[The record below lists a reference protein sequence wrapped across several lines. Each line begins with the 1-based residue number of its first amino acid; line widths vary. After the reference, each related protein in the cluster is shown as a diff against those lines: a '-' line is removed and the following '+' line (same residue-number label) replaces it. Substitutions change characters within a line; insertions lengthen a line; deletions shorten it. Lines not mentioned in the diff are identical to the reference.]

1 MKSPSTLRLFNIM
14 TAILIVLG
22 LGFAIF
28 GFGRFVELGVLPAER
43 LTEWVSAIYGSLMT
57 GLGLTL
63 LLVGRIALRNQDREL
78 LRALF
83 VGITVWLAL
92 EGIFSAYLGVW
103 FNIGVVSVVWLLF
116 GVATRSFARS
126 TKS

>member
-1 MKSPSTLRLFNIM
+1 M

-63 LLVGRIALRNQDREL
+63 LLVGRIAFRNQDREL

-103 FNIGVVSVVWLLF
+103 LNIGVVSVVWLLF
-116 GVATRSFARS
+116 GVATRNFARS
-126 TKS
+126 PES

>member
-1 MKSPSTLRLFNIM
+1 MNSANTLRLFNIM

-22 LGFAIF
+22 LGFALF

-43 LTEWVSAIYGSLMT
+43 LTEWVSSIYGSLMT

-63 LLVGRIALRNQDREL
+63 LLVGRIVFRNQDREL

-92 EGIFSAYLGVW
+92 EGIYSAYLGVW

-116 GVATRSFARS
+116 GVATRIFARS
-126 TKS
+126 TQS